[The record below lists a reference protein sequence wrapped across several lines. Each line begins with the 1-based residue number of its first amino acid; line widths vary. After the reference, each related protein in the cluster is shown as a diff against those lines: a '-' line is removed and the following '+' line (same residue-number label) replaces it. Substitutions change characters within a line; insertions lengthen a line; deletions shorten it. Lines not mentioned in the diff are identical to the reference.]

1 MEKSRLLYPDVLRI
15 AAIIG
20 VVLIHVTAPTIG
32 ILNVI
37 GEERF
42 WWTANFINAAVR
54 WSVPIFVMISGMFL
68 LDPGRTESAK
78 QFYMKRLGS
87 VIPLFVIWSFIYYL
101 WGIRHEL
108 HRFEWDSFIRGLI
121 ENTIHYHLWFVYML
135 IALYLITPLLRI
147 VVKHASETMILYA
160 IAACFVAPNIATIA
174 GMAGWQLGVEIPY
187 LTGYIGYFLLGYYL
201 SVTRAAVSRRRL
213 LYVCG
218 CGAYLIIVLGNYWMT
233 SQFTHLENYFSK
245 YTSFPVLIT
254 AAALFV
260 WCKQIRFDFISAGSA
275 RLVTFISSSVFSLY
289 LSHLI
294 FFEFLYQIRP
304 WDIVHGN
311 PWLYVGV
318 VTAIVLLISFLLY
331 VVWRGSGYAL
341 RKVMK
346 LSSRMP
352 KVRELLTHIKE
363 IYDYREMF
371 RNMVLKDL
379 RARYKGSVLG
389 FFWTFLNPLLML
401 GIYSFIFSSIMKSD
415 IPNFPMF
422 ILVALL
428 PWNYFSQAITQGAR
442 SIINNAELLKKVYFP
457 REILP
462 LAVIGSNLINYLLTL
477 AILIPALW
485 LSGVQLTTALF
496 AFPIIL
502 LIQSLLIAPIVMLA
516 SLGTAYLRDLE
527 HILHVGIT
535 ILFYLTPVLF
545 PVAFIPEPFRWI
557 FDYNPMTPII
567 HAYRDLFLYGQWPDF
582 GGLLPMILV
591 LVVLNTAI
599 VAIFSLLQRNVVE
612 EV

>member
-32 ILNVI
+32 ILHVI
-37 GEERF
+37 GEVRF
-42 WWTANFINAAVR
+42 WWTANFINSAVR
-54 WSVPIFVMISGMFL
+54 WSVPIFVMISGMML
-68 LDPGRTESAK
+68 LHPDRTETAK
-78 QFYMKRLGS
+78 PFYRKRLGR
-87 VIPLFVIWSFIYYL
+87 VLPLFLIWSFIYYL
-101 WGIRHEL
+101 WGIRDEL
-108 HRFEWDSFIRGLI
+108 NLFEWESFLRGLI
-121 ENTIHYHLWFVYML
+121 GNRIHYHLWFVYML
-135 IALYLITPLLRI
+135 IVLYLMTPLLRV
-147 VVKHASETMILYA
+147 VVKHASETMVMYA
-160 IAACFVAPNIATIA
+160 CAACFAAPNIASIA
-174 GMAGWQLGVEIPY
+174 GMAGWELGIQVPY
-187 LTGYIGYFLLGYYL
+187 ITGYIGYFLLGYYL
-201 SVTRAAVSRRRL
+201 SVASVAARRRRL
-213 LYVCG
+213 LYVGG

-233 SQFTHLENYFSK
+233 SKFSHVENYFSN

-260 WCKQIRFDFISAGSA
+260 WCKQIRFHFISAGSA
-275 RLVTFISSSVFSLY
+275 RLLYFISSSVFSLY

-318 VTAIVLLISFLLY
+318 VTIIVLLLSFLLY
-331 VVWRGSGYAL
+331 LVWRGGGYAL
-341 RKVMK
+341 WKVMQF
-346 LSSRMP
+346 SSRMP
-352 KVRELLTHIKE
+352 KVKELLAHIKE

-462 LAVIGSNLINYLLTL
+462 LAVIGSNLINYLFTL

-485 LSGVQLTTALF
+485 LSGVQLTTALI
-496 AFPIIL
+496 AFPIVL

-527 HILHVGIT
+527 HILQVGIM
-535 ILFYLTPVLF
+535 IFFYLTPVLF
-545 PVAFIPEPFRWI
+545 PVSFIPEPFRWI

-567 HAYRDLFLYGQWPDF
+567 DAYRDLFLYGQWPDF
-582 GGLLPMILV
+582 GGLLPMLLV
-591 LVVLNTAI
+591 LVVLNTAMAA
-599 VAIFSLLQRNVVE
+599 VFSLLQRNVVE